1 MQADHA
7 TNAVAAKS
15 PADRRARR
23 ARVTLWTER
32 LALPGFWVIL
42 IAIFTSLKPTQF
54 LTASNISSILGSNSV
69 LLVVALAAL
78 VPLMLGDFDLSVG
91 SISGLSA
98 IVVALL
104 NGQYHVPVLIA
115 ALVALVAGLVVGAVN
130 AIFIVGFGNDTFI
143 VTLASG
149 TIATGV
155 VYELSNSTTISM
167 SSMSLSQWT
176 FLHTFLGVPLEFYYA
191 LALAVILWYVS
202 RMTSLGQRALFVGQS
217 RVVAKLS
224 GIHVSRLRA
233 AGFLLSGLIAGLSGV
248 LAVGINGASDPTFG
262 PALLLPAFAS
272 AFLGTTTIQPGRFN
286 PMGTVI
292 AVFFLASGVSGLQL
306 LGAQN
311 YIQDVFYGG
320 ALITAVT
327 LSGFVRRGRISPGH

>member
-1 MQADHA
+1 MQADQA
-7 TNAVAAKS
+7 TNAVAVKS

-23 ARVTLWTER
+23 AKLTLWTER
-32 LALPGFWVIL
+32 LALPGFWAVL
-42 IAIFTSLKPTQF
+42 IVVFTSLKPSQF
-54 LTASNISSILGSNSV
+54 LTAGNISSILGSNSV

-98 IVVALL
+98 MVVALL
-104 NGQYHVPVLIA
+104 NGQHHVPVLISA
-115 ALVALVAGLVVGAVN
+115 AVGLLAGLSMGALN

-155 VYELSNSTTISM
+155 VYELSSSTTISM
-167 SSMSLSQWT
+167 SSMNLSQWT
-176 FLHTFLGVPLEFYYA
+176 FLHTLLGVPLEFYYA
-191 LALAVILWYVS
+191 LVLAVILWYFS
-202 RMTSLGQRALFVGQS
+202 RMTSLGQKVLFVGQS
-217 RVVAKLS
+217 RIVAKSS
-224 GIHVSRLRA
+224 GIHVSRLRS

-262 PALLLPAFAS
+262 PSLLLPAFAS

-311 YIQDVFYGG
+311 YIQDLFYGG